1 MMVKSVLVG
10 KGNVQISF
18 GWNMLIFLIV
28 HCVLGMELNLLSIS
42 RLMRHRPQLVVNFND
57 HKCYVVDK
65 ETKKTIAN
73 GVEDHGL
80 F

>member
-1 MMVKSVLVG
+1 
-10 KGNVQISF
+10 
-18 GWNMLIFLIV
+18 MLIFLNV
-28 HCVLGMELNLLSIS
+28 HYMLGMELNLLLVTQI
-42 RLMRHRPQLVVNFND
+42 MRHCSQFVVNISN

-65 ETKKTIAN
+65 ETQKTIAH